1 MINLLSYFLYFFS
14 NLIIIFLV
22 PDLKAQTFLAIYS
35 LSSLIIGPLSF
46 IFFSKFIKEIFKLK
60 IVIILIN
67 FLLIFLIQSDG
78 YLYFIY
84 TLNIFF
90 CDLLSSQNQSQKLNF
105 LFKFI
110 LAVSVILLIL
120 EIFSFNTL
128 ICFRVIICSILII
141 YLLFNNNKYI
151 TLDIQRPYYYQLI
164 TNLNYFGVLFVLTIF
179 LEGYILKVIYIILQ
193 TSQSAILKLYDLKIR
208 KIIDDKNFNLIFKI
222 VTILIFLIPLIFLFF
237 KVSKMIIILYYF
249 SFGILFLV
257 KYKFLNYEKN

>member
-1 MINLLSYFLYFFS
+1 M
-14 NLIIIFLV
+14 
-22 PDLKAQTFLAIYS
+22 
-35 LSSLIIGPLSF
+35 
-46 IFFSKFIKEIFKLK
+46 
-60 IVIILIN
+60 
-67 FLLIFLIQSDG
+67 
-78 YLYFIY
+78 
-84 TLNIFF
+84 
-90 CDLLSSQNQSQKLNF
+90 
-105 LFKFI
+105 
-110 LAVSVILLIL
+110 
-120 EIFSFNTL
+120 
-128 ICFRVIICSILII
+128 II